1 MSARASASIRN
12 ARSNEPRLGGASPSS
27 AWILSPVSDSLLF
40 IGAPLICIA
49 AFLPLR
55 SAWGAENLSLF
66 LLAFFTFGHH
76 LPGFI
81 RAYGDRELFA
91 RYRWRFLLAPPLI
104 LAATLWFGVRDLHG
118 LLFLVFTWDI
128 WHVLMQ
134 HYGFMRIYDAKQGEV
149 SAWTARLDLAVSLS
163 WYLTFIAISPQY
175 RHSLL
180 LRAYA
185 SGIPFLA
192 PALVNSTVQLML
204 SFSCLLTTAY
214 GAYTIYLWRKRHHF
228 NWRKLATLS
237 IFLVA
242 TGYLYVGLND
252 FTAGFAIWSAFHC
265 LQYYGIV
272 WVFNRNRAVKSQA
285 VSRFVRFLFRPRLVL
300 VFLYV
305 GLILAYGGINYGIP
319 YVSDERLRQWLMAF
333 VITSGSL
340 HYYYDGFIWKVRE
353 RETRQFL
360 NIGGSPVPANDKFG
374 LGNAG
379 LQQPVQGSA
388 SLASPSARFF
398 GGHMERLRVSWTPG
412 MTQAVYLSVVV
423 LALGALEL
431 WSPNSELAMR
441 QSLVLASP
449 QAGEA
454 YFNLG
459 EAFSKQGQVS
469 EAASA
474 FQEAARK
481 MPSYALARSKLGLT
495 LSALGRYPEAIA
507 EFQRAIELD
516 STLWEAH
523 YNLGMLL
530 WRQGQQSR
538 ALAHLQKA
546 FPLGDERALQR
557 LNADPAAAEILNNL
571 ALGLASS
578 GNRAEA
584 KNLLQRAVVI
594 DPQHTAA
601 QLNLGNLYLLDG
613 ALDLAQTQFEKAL
626 RLQPANPMAHNN
638 LGLCLARQGRTQ
650 EAIPH
655 LQIGLRHGDNAVRE
669 SARKALE
676 ELGAGQ

>member
-1 MSARASASIRN
+1 MPAKASSGIPR
-12 ARSNEPRLGGASPSS
+12 ARSDAPTLRGTTPGS
-27 AWILSPVSDSLLF
+27 AWILSPLSDSLLF

-55 SAWGAENLSLF
+55 SVWGAENLSLF

-91 RYRWRFLLAPPLI
+91 RYSWRFLLAPPLI
-104 LAATLWFGVRDLHG
+104 LAATLWFSARDLHG

-134 HYGFMRIYDAKQGEV
+134 HYGFMRIYDAKQGEI
-149 SAWTARLDLAVSLS
+149 STWTARLDLAVSLS
-163 WYLTFIAISPQY
+163 WYLTFIALSPQY
-175 RHSLL
+175 RHNLL

-192 PALVNSTVQLML
+192 PALVESTVKLML
-204 SFSCLLTTAY
+204 GFSCLLTGAY
-214 GAYTIYLWRKRHHF
+214 GVYTVYLWKKRRHF
-228 NWRKLATLS
+228 NWRKLVTLT

-242 TGYLYVGLND
+242 TGYLYIGLND

-272 WVFNRNRAVKSQA
+272 WVFNRNRVAKSQA
-285 VSRFVRFLFRPRLVL
+285 VSRFVRFLFRPSPGLVI
-300 VFLYV
+300 LYV

-353 RETRQFL
+353 RETRQVL
-360 NIGGSPVPANDKFG
+360 NIGSAAAS
-374 LGNAG
+374 AG
-379 LQQPVQGSA
+379 EREVRRLPDWA
-388 SLASPSARFF
+388 SLASSPASFF
-398 GGHMERLRVSWTPG
+398 SRRLQGFRAVWTPG
-412 MTQAVYLSVVV
+412 ITQAVYLSVAV

-459 EAFSKQGQVS
+459 EACRKQGQLS
-469 EAASA
+469 EAAAA
-474 FQEAARK
+474 FEKAARK
-481 MPSYALARSKLGLT
+481 MPGYALARSKLGLT
-495 LSALGRYPEAIA
+495 LSALGRQAEAIT
-507 EFQRAIELD
+507 EFEQAIALD
-516 STLWEAH
+516 PKLREAH

-530 WRQGQQSR
+530 SRRGEQSR
-538 ALAHLQKA
+538 ALAHLQMA
-546 FPLGDERALQR
+546 FPQGDERALR
-557 LNADPAAAEILNNL
+557 LLDADPAAAEILSNL
-571 ALGLASS
+571 ALGLANS
-578 GNRAEA
+578 GNRADA
-584 KNLLQRAVVI
+584 KKLLQRAI
-594 DPQHTAA
+594 AMDPRQTTA

-613 ALDLAQTQFEKAL
+613 ALDLAQSQFEKAL
-626 RLQPANPMAHNN
+626 RLEPANPMAHNN
-638 LGLCLARQGRTQ
+638 LGLCLIQQGRSQ

-655 LQIGLRHGDNAVRE
+655 LQIGLREGDKTVRE
-669 SARKALE
+669 SARKAL
-676 ELGAGQ
+676 AGIDSKH